1 MKKGILSK
9 IVVVVGIFFA
19 FAGCTNIEYTGNS
32 TEELSTED
40 SILISTDEFET
51 ADLEYD
57 TIDNNTVTKDEIV
70 NLVLALS
77 YSNEPC
83 AVINNNIP
91 FYTQREITTEE
102 FENYTPLD
110 SLGRCGIAFA
120 NISPLTLPTEERGS
134 IGQIKPTGWH
144 TVKYND
150 LIDGNYLYNRCHLI
164 AYELAGEN
172 ANEMNLITGTR
183 YMNIQGMLPFEN
195 QIADYVKQTGNHV
208 LYRVT
213 PVFKDEELVA
223 RGVILEGYS
232 VEDKGDGICFC
243 VYAFNV
249 QPGIQITYLDGNSC
263 ISTREEI
270 DICENN
276 STEEDANQEYTYVLN
291 KNTKKFHYES
301 CSSVQDIKE
310 KNKEIVN
317 ATRDDIIDMGYKPCG
332 RCKP

>member
-1 MKKGILSK
+1 MENRKECYEVGALLYCPALNEGLSESIISEKFGKKYSIAICL
-9 IVVVVGIFFA
+9 
-19 FAGCTNIEYTGNS
+19 
-32 TEELSTED
+32 ED
-40 SILISTDEFET
+40 
-51 ADLEYD
+51 
-57 TIDNNTVTKDEIV
+57 TV
-70 NLVLALS
+70 A
-77 YSNEPC
+77 
-83 AVINNNIP
+83 
-91 FYTQREITTEE
+91 EE
-102 FENYTPLD
+102 FVPQAEQQLHATLLKIKNAKNDFYHPKIFIRVRDPEQLDRVHDMVSDCWDVITGYIFPKYT
-110 SLGRCGIAFA
+110 
-120 NISPLTLPTEERGS
+120 ISN
-134 IGQIKPTGWH
+134 

-183 YMNIQGMLPFEN
+183 YMNIQGMLPYEN

-276 STEEDANQEYTYVLN
+276 STEEGANQEYTYVLN